1 MATSSTTNTFVF
13 ASIYP
18 AGFTPRFVG
27 DTEEIYATLGYKG
40 EASSGL
46 RYDFSVS
53 NSRNTLALSMYNS
66 ISPSYG
72 AESQTSFEFGELIQ
86 EELDANFDLSYE
98 IDAGLASPLTLSGGA
113 GISRERPTNR
123 PKATRSPMAPGPTLL
138 RIPLFTGDGTGFGR
152 VYRYRNVH
160 GRGLAVG
167 ERLRRH
173 EPDVCGQRQ

>member
-1 MATSSTTNTFVF
+1 VDEDGNTSALGGREFFQQPYLQTPCPAGNATCPADGYVLDDNTFEF

-27 DTEEIYATLGYKG
+27 DSEEIYATLGYKG

-72 AESQTSFEFGELIQ
+72 AESQTSFEFGDLIQ
-86 EELDANFDLSYE
+86 EELDAKIDLSYE
-98 IDAGLASPLTLSGGA
+98 IDAA
-113 GISRERPTNR
+113 
-123 PKATRSPMAPGPTLL
+123 
-138 RIPLFTGDGTGFGR
+138 
-152 VYRYRNVH
+152 Y
-160 GRGLAVG
+160 
-167 ERLRRH
+167 
-173 EPDVCGQRQ
+173 EPV